1 MPQTMKKNIG
11 QIGPFSLDVLFPLLM
26 ALIIMSLFVAFMLT
40 LTKNQLEHRS
50 AESTHDAALNLLEVL
65 ADASTLLHANTPGL
79 LDNGLLSC
87 ENVEKYPL
95 TGYNYTVEVYDLKEK
110 KTMLKCGT
118 DPGNTTAPLIATPIA
133 IFYERDKIHSG
144 LIKVQAWRKR

>member
-1 MPQTMKKNIG
+1 MKTKKG
-11 QIGPFSLDVLFPLLM
+11 QIGPFSLDVLFPL
-26 ALIIMSLFVAFMLT
+26 IIAIIVMSLFVAYMLT
-40 LTKNQLEHRS
+40 LTKNQLEQRS
-50 AESTHDAALNLLEVL
+50 VESTHDAALNLLEVL
-65 ADASTLLHANTPGL
+65 ADGSVLLHANTPGL
-79 LDNGLLSC
+79 LDNSLLSC
-87 ENVEKYPL
+87 DNVKKYPL

-118 DPGNTTAPLIATPIA
+118 DPGDITAPLIATPIA